1 MIDTAIFFEKFLQTL
16 RFKKVRPYLIGDVL
30 DFGGNKGELG
40 KFVTG
45 KYLAVNY
52 DWSALEGKNFDT
64 IVCLAVIEH
73 LLPEEVFGVFKKFKG
88 ILKKDGRIFVTT
100 PTRIVKP
107 VLELMASL
115 GIVDKK
121 NIAEHKHYWSK
132 TELYELA
139 HKTGFAVK
147 KYKKFQLGFNQ
158 LIILE

>member
-1 MIDTAIFFEKFLQTL
+1 MIDTAIFLEKFLQTL

-40 KFVTG
+40 QFVSG

-64 IVCLAVIEH
+64 IVCLAVLEH
-73 LLPEEVFGVFKKFKG
+73 LLPEKVFEIFKKFRE
-88 ILKKDGRIFVTT
+88 ILNKNGRIFITT
-100 PTRIVKP
+100 PAKIAKP
-107 VLELMASL
+107 VLELMAL
-115 GIVDKK
+115 IDIIDKK
-121 NIAEHKHYWSK
+121 NIEEHKHYWGK
-132 TELYELA
+132 NELYELA
-139 HKTGFAVK
+139 RKTGFTVK